1 MKQQGEHKVPP
12 WLAAFLKS
20 KYALFA
26 LGLAGILLIF
36 FSELPGTAR
45 SQTQGQAEAGTMQS
59 VGAEYAQEM
68 EEKLTRIL
76 QQVQGAGQVH
86 VMVTLEATGQSVY
99 AQDEELSSSS
109 GQDGQRQSSTRTEHV
124 IIDSGAGKAPIL
136 EQAYEPE
143 VRGVAVVCEGG
154 DDILVVGRIT
164 ELVSVVLGIPTNR
177 ICVTKML

>member
-59 VGAEYAQEM
+59 AGAEYAQEM

-76 QQVQGAGQVH
+76 QQVDVYKRQAVPHLYRWIRHTARAGVRCAFR
-86 VMVTLEATGQSVY
+86 LPEGTGH
-99 AQDEELSSSS
+99 A
-109 GQDGQRQSSTRTEHV
+109 
-124 IIDSGAGKAPIL
+124 AGPAHPRPSDHHL
-136 EQAYEPE
+136 
-143 VRGVAVVCEGG
+143 R
-154 DDILVVGRIT
+154 
-164 ELVSVVLGIPTNR
+164 
-177 ICVTKML
+177 